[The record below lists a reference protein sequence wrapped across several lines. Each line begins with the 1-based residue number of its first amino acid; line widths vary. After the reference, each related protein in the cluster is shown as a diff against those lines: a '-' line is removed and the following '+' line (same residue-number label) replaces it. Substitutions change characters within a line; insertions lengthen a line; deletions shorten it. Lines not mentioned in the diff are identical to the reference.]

1 MLTTNR
7 KKTFRRIFSYK
18 FGCTKK
24 TLSDFL
30 ASYLFPH
37 LLTKQGSKRSSVSRK
52 SANDQLINEVLNNP
66 VYNAPSLKQLAS
78 LALPKKSTTPQPTYQ
93 NIPPLSI
100 KLNPETINPTDLQDI
115 PQELLKQLFA
125 N

>member
-1 MLTTNR
+1 MAVER
-7 KKTFRRIFSYK
+7 
-18 FGCTKK
+18 

-37 LLTKQGSKRSSVSRK
+37 LLTKQASKRSSVSRK
-52 SANDQLINEVLNNP
+52 RANDQLINQVLNNP
-66 VYNAPSLKQLAS
+66 AYNPPSLKQLAS
-78 LALPKKSTTPQPTYQ
+78 LALPKKSTSPQPAYQ

-115 PQELLKQLFA
+115 PPELLRQLFVT